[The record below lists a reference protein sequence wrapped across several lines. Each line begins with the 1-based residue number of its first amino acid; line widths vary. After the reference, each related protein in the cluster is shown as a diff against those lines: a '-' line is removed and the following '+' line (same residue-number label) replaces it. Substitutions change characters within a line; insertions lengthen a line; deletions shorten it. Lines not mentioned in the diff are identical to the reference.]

1 MVDSLK
7 KPGFEELRPGVKVP
21 AKETILT
28 PRFYTTD
35 FDEMAKMDISA
46 NEDELRAIL
55 EEFRTDYNRHHF
67 VRSEEF
73 NQSWDHIDG
82 ESRQLFI
89 EFLERSCTAEFS
101 GFLLYKELGRR
112 LKDKNPVLAEC
123 FTLMSRDEA
132 RHAGFLNKALSD
144 FNMSLDLGFL
154 TKSRSYTFFK
164 PKFIFYATYLSEKIG
179 YWRYIK
185 IFRHLQAHPE
195 NRIYPIFSFFENWCQ
210 DENRHGDFFDAIM
223 KAQPSIL
230 NDWKARLWC
239 RFFLLSVFATMYLN
253 DLQRSGFYKAL
264 GLDAREYDI
273 DVIRETNATAGRVFP
288 LVLNVDHPDFFRLM
302 DEAAASYLKI
312 VNAPTSNEP
321 KLLKTLK
328 RLPHILSIGVKMI
341 QLYLMK
347 PIDTAHLEGTV
358 R

>member
-35 FDEMAKMDISA
+35 FDEMAKMDISM

-73 NQSWDHIDG
+73 NQSWEHIDG
-82 ESRQLFI
+82 EIRQLFI

-253 DLQRSGFYKAL
+253 DLQRADFYKAL
-264 GLDAREYDI
+264 GINARDYDI

-302 DEAAASYLKI
+302 DEAAASYLKV
-312 VNAPTSNEP
+312 VNAPASNEP
-321 KLLKTLK
+321 KPLKTLK

-347 PIDTAHLEGTV
+347 PIDTARLEGTV